1 MRFCDK
7 DEIYSSE
14 ELSAVRAAVLETLSG
29 KSMPEDGRT
38 ESTVQ
43 AKRSAAE
50 KLTRCLDLL
59 SGRDGDSGILF
70 MPESGFGIISRIIG
84 DAGLGG
90 PTSGDV
96 RVFIRA
102 LGSSKNLAEK
112 DALRLS
118 GKLGVLLEFLDGGN
132 RVSPVVVSVDR
143 LSES

>member
-70 MPESGFGIISRIIG
+70 MPEFGIISRIIG

-96 RVFIRA
+96 CVFISA
-102 LGSSKNLAEK
+102 LGSSKNLAEE

-118 GKLGVLLEFLDGGN
+118 EKLGVLLEFLDGGN